1 MRGAISIPQTLQ
13 VLSPTSSISSILQ
26 SGYSSFVGRSPAPI
40 FQNDSTGYIGLNP
53 VELRYRGTHEA
64 NLRHVLSEIE
74 TLYGTD
80 HCEYRHKLK
89 NLGALMIDQG
99 RYKSAEETSR
109 RLISITPNVH
119 SKNRNDMYD
128 ALDLLG
134 KALLH
139 QGLFSQSEKLFRQ
152 TFTARRKAQGSEHP
166 DTLISQGNLAST
178 YREEGRYIEAN

>member
-1 MRGAISIPQTLQ
+1 
-13 VLSPTSSISSILQ
+13 
-26 SGYSSFVGRSPAPI
+26 
-40 FQNDSTGYIGLNP
+40 
-53 VELRYRGTHEA
+53 
-64 NLRHVLSEIE
+64 
-74 TLYGTD
+74 
-80 HCEYRHKLK
+80 
-89 NLGALMIDQG
+89 MIDQG